1 MSAVLNPYFPSQRL
15 QHAAL
20 PRRWLAKLKACL
32 DNMERLMD
40 KRRCQNLLLIA
51 ALLILLIGA
60 VVPVYLMVRSGS

>member
-1 MSAVLNPYFPSQRL
+1 
-15 QHAAL
+15 
-20 PRRWLAKLKACL
+20 
-32 DNMERLMD
+32 MD